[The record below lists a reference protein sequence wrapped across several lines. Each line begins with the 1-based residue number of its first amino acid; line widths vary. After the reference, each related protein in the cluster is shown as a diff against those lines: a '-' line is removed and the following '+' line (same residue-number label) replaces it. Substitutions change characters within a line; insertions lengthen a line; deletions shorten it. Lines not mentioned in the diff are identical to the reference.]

1 MEIYIKKIRKKKF
14 GKIKKKS
21 KKTFDKIKFQAT
33 ILQQTAEYIE
43 KLEREKKQM
52 RQLLQA
58 QNPSFKNSE
67 IMILPNSDSEKE
79 VKEETYSSGNNTGA
93 TY

>member
-1 MEIYIKKIRKKKF
+1 
-14 GKIKKKS
+14 
-21 KKTFDKIKFQAT
+21 
-33 ILQQTAEYIE
+33 
-43 KLEREKKQM
+43 M

-79 VKEETYSSGNNTGA
+79 VKEETPNIPQVKGSHIRVDQNKLCRMPRSELGVK
-93 TY
+93 

>member
-1 MEIYIKKIRKKKF
+1 
-14 GKIKKKS
+14 
-21 KKTFDKIKFQAT
+21 
-33 ILQQTAEYIE
+33 
-43 KLEREKKQM
+43 M

-79 VKEETYSSGNNTGA
+79 VKEETPSIPQVIIQGPHIICDILDRIKINCFGRQGLNLGSNEFVSHEK
-93 TY
+93 

>member
-1 MEIYIKKIRKKKF
+1 M
-14 GKIKKKS
+14 
-21 KKTFDKIKFQAT
+21 KFQAT

-79 VKEETYSSGNNTGA
+79 VKEETPNIPQVIYRGDTLEWIKIN
-93 TY
+93 

>member
-1 MEIYIKKIRKKKF
+1 
-14 GKIKKKS
+14 
-21 KKTFDKIKFQAT
+21 
-33 ILQQTAEYIE
+33 
-43 KLEREKKQM
+43 M

-79 VKEETYSSGNNTGA
+79 VKEETPNIPQVIYRGDTLEWIEIN
-93 TY
+93 

>member
-1 MEIYIKKIRKKKF
+1 M
-14 GKIKKKS
+14 
-21 KKTFDKIKFQAT
+21 KFQAT

-79 VKEETYSSGNNTGA
+79 VKEETPNIPQVKGSHIRVDQNKLC
-93 TY
+93 

>member
-1 MEIYIKKIRKKKF
+1 
-14 GKIKKKS
+14 
-21 KKTFDKIKFQAT
+21 
-33 ILQQTAEYIE
+33 
-43 KLEREKKQM
+43 M

-79 VKEETYSSGNNTGA
+79 VKEETPSIPQVIIQGA
-93 TY
+93 HIRPDKNKLFWMSRFELGVK